1 MKTSLSEIVDLL
13 KEVDIRRYLPVEAH
27 LEGKAFA
34 AGGEFVGDVPIG
46 DDDVFGDQP
55 AGADPVERPPVRSIR
70 PTAGMARSNRG
81 LAFFSRSPQIS
92 LSASSM
98 KIEFGDIIAD
108 RQHRALP
115 THDDAFQ
122 FDLLFDRFGR
132 GRLGKCLQLDA
143 SIPSF
148 SPLISVFLPD

>member
-1 MKTSLSEIVDLL
+1 MQRLEELEDKPFGVVDLL

-55 AGADPVERPPVRSIR
+55 AGADPVEPRAGEIDPAHRGNGAVQQRP
-70 PTAGMARSNRG
+70 G
-81 LAFFSRSPQIS
+81 LFQPLAPDLAVGFVNED
-92 LSASSM
+92 
-98 KIEFGDIIAD
+98 EFGDIIAD
-108 RQHRALP
+108 RQHWALP

-132 GRLGKCLQLDA
+132 GRRGKRLQLGA
-143 SIPSF
+143 SIPR
-148 SPLISVFLPD
+148 FLR